1 MWYFLWLAVLIFGVI
16 TLWPFS
22 MERRR
27 DPIGVDERHG
37 AEGEFANLSQGVTHY
52 RWVGP
57 TRGPVAVVIHGLTT
71 PMEGMEVVAEGL
83 GALGYRVLM
92 YDLYGRGLSDAPAGR
107 QNRAFFSRQ
116 LTDLLAYHGLL
127 KDELT
132 LAGYSMG
139 GSIAIAYATEN
150 PYLVKRVILFAP
162 GGIVLNTS
170 RFSRFCTRV
179 PVLGDWLHALLA
191 HGLFRREIPERGQ
204 TPQIDKVF
212 QAQRRQMNR
221 RGFLPAV
228 LSSGRGMLA
237 EIQEAEHVQLGK
249 KGIPVVAIWA
259 EADKVIPLSAIGK
272 LAEWNRSARHEVVE
286 KAGHAMPYTH
296 GAEAI
301 EALRSALRD

>member
-1 MWYFLWLAVLIFGVI
+1 MWYLLWLAVLIFGVI
-16 TLWPFS
+16 ALWPFS

-37 AEGEFANLSQGVTHY
+37 ADGEFANLSQGVTHY

-57 TRGPVAVVIHGLTT
+57 ARGPVAVAIHGLTT
-71 PMEGMEVVAEGL
+71 PMEGMEAVAEGL

-92 YDLYGRGLSDAPAGR
+92 YDLYGRGLSDALSGR

-127 KDELT
+127 KDEVT

-139 GSIAIAYATEN
+139 GSIAVAYAAEN
-150 PYLVKRVILFAP
+150 PFLVKRVILFAP
-162 GGIVLNTS
+162 AGIVLNTS
-170 RFSRFCTRV
+170 SFGRFCVRV
-179 PVLGDWLHALLA
+179 PVLGDWLHALFA
-191 HGLFRREIPERGQ
+191 HASFRRDIPDRGQ

-212 QAQRRQMNR
+212 RAQRHQLNR

-228 LSSGRGMLA
+228 LSSRRGMLS
-237 EIQEAEHVQLGK
+237 EIQQDDHVQLGK
-249 KGIPVVAIWA
+249 KGIPVIAIWA
-259 EADKVIPLSAIGK
+259 EADTVIPLSAIGK

-286 KAGHAMPYTH
+286 NAGHAMPYTH
-296 GAEAI
+296 GAQAI
-301 EALRSALRD
+301 EALRNALRD